1 MKKAEILDLI
11 AQIKGGKISD
21 EKVVE
26 YFANYPFSDI
36 GCAKVDMQRELR
48 SGVGEVIYGEG
59 KSAEAILA
67 IARECVKN
75 GNNVLITRTN
85 SQVAE
90 ILQKDFPLAKFN
102 EVGRTISIIINEPK
116 LTESYIGIISAGTS
130 DSYAVEEAYE
140 TAKFLGN
147 DVRKI
152 TDVGVAGINRLFLKL
167 DEIQKAKVL
176 IVIAGMEG
184 ALPSV
189 IAGLV
194 KAPVIAV
201 PTSVGYGAS
210 FGGVA
215 ALLGMLNSCANG
227 ISVVNIDNGYGAA
240 YNASIINH
248 L

>member
-1 MKKAEILDLI
+1 MKENEILDLI
-11 AQIKGGKISD
+11 KHIKEGKISD
-21 EKVVE
+21 EKVVQ
-26 YFANYPFSDI
+26 YLANYPFSDI

-59 KSAEAILA
+59 KSADQIRQ
-67 IARECVKN
+67 IARECASA

-85 SQVAE
+85 STVAK
-90 ILQKDFPLAKFN
+90 ILQEDFPLARFN
-102 EVGRTISIIINEPK
+102 ETGRTISIILNEPK
-116 LTESYIGIISAGTS
+116 LTTSYIGVISAGTS
-130 DSYAVEEAYE
+130 DAYVVEEACE

-152 TDVGVAGINRLFLKL
+152 TDIGVAGINRLFLKL

-176 IVIAGMEG
+176 IVVAGMEG